1 MNTGVVQAQ
10 SSRAHARNSVAET
23 ARKKAGGTEA
33 GAAPYRLGHMH
44 TATHRG
50 SVGEISTNSYRGKPM
65 CTTGD
70 RVACARPL
78 YDLSLTPSP
87 QYTAED
93 DIDTLGARL
102 SGNKSS
108 AIIDQGADPEK
119 SREASEKLTVRS
131 NTQTRPGDRKAA
143 QVPLSAPAVGGRPG
157 KEKSKPKDPTLHLL
171 EEGSDK
177 DTMGATGRVESH
189 PAVNFAGPIER
200 ARRDKIA
207 KKFVPSR
214 ASHSDV
220 ESFSLCLAISI
231 SENRRKICISYDQRL
246 GAGKGPLGDMY
257 SVSILGANARK
268 SVPGAVIRDENKI
281 FDPGGGAG
289 GARITERAATEVR
302 REE

>member
-1 MNTGVVQAQ
+1 M
-10 SSRAHARNSVAET
+10 
-23 ARKKAGGTEA
+23 
-33 GAAPYRLGHMH
+33 Y
-44 TATHRG
+44 
-50 SVGEISTNSYRGKPM
+50 
-65 CTTGD
+65 TTGD

-131 NTQTRPGDRKAA
+131 NTQSRSGDRKAA
-143 QVPLSAPAVGGRPG
+143 QVPLSAPVGGGRPG

-171 EEGSDK
+171 EKGSDR

-189 PAVNFAGPIER
+189 PAVNFAGSIGR

-231 SENRRKICISYDQRL
+231 SENRRKICISYDQRR

-268 SVPGAVIRDENKI
+268 SVPGAGIIRDENKI

-302 REE
+302 REG